1 MATTIGKLVVLLSGN
16 VNGFV
21 SSFGKARKAMSS
33 FAAQSASVAS
43 GMVISRV
50 VEAGAAA
57 LVNFAKKGFES
68 IDSVAKLSDRLGIA
82 TEKLVGLQYAADLA
96 GVSNEELTGGLE
108 KLLKTLGA
116 IGGGGAAGASAV
128 AAFEAV
134 GLSMAD
140 LSGKSP
146 DQIFAMIGDGL
157 AGISE
162 PGNRATAA
170 INIFGKSAQGLLPL
184 LFEGVAGMD
193 ALQKRAEELGLSFTR
208 VDAAQVEAAN
218 DALSTAGK
226 IFEGIGQ
233 KIAVEL
239 SPFITA
245 AADAMT
251 AFATSG
257 SGSGEVV
264 TNAVEWIATTV
275 AKLSDWV
282 SGLNSLWLSFKA
294 IVVGAAA
301 GALIAIDLLGK
312 GVVALLNLLPGVN
325 IEWTDTFSV
334 MAEDM
339 KKQADELADAATEA
353 QDKFLSGANSA
364 AVGTFF
370 DDLRKKSA
378 EAAKAAAE
386 AKPKNNPFEAMDVGA
401 EEAAD
406 AIDKLRTKVEQFS
419 MSEKERAV
427 AELIASGATAEQTEE
442 AKKLLSTLDELEAA
456 KDRQKELDNLAAQVM
471 EDNILPFEKY
481 QQQLDQLSDLLLMGK
496 IDWET
501 YQRAVTKAKDE
512 LDRPADLGELDSP
525 KLLEA
530 GSAATADLLANIEAK
545 TTGDKQKN
553 DQKILRQAETQT
565 ETQRAILSRIISIGV
580 PSIATF

>member
-33 FAAQSASVAS
+33 FAAQSASIAS

-57 LVNFAKKGFES
+57 LVNFSKKGFET

-82 TEKLVGLQYAADLA
+82 TEKLVGLQYAAGLA

-108 KLLKTLGA
+108 KMLRTLGEA
-116 IGGGGAAGASAV
+116 GNGSDKAAEAFARIG
-128 AAFEAV
+128 
-134 GLSMAD
+134 LTMAE

-146 DQIFAMIGDGL
+146 DQIFGMIGDKL
-157 AGISE
+157 ASIASPSE
-162 PGNRATAA
+162 RAAA
-170 INIFGKSAQGLLPL
+170 SMAIFGKSAQGLLPL
-184 LFEGVAGMD
+184 LFEGAAGMD

-251 AFATSG
+251 QF
-257 SGSGEVV
+257 V
-264 TNAVEWIATTV
+264 TDGTNMGDAVAGAVEWVAQSIASL
-275 AKLSDWV
+275 ADWLELV
-282 SGLNSLWLSFKA
+282 TAGWNFFK
-294 IVVGAAA
+294 A
-301 GALIAIDLLGK
+301 GALTAMLAVMELIDLLGENL
-312 GVVALLNLLPGVN
+312 VYLLNLLPGVD
-325 IEWTDTFSV
+325 IQWTSAFKN
-334 MAEDM
+334 MAESV
-339 KKQADELADAATEA
+339 AGEVIAATDAAGEA
-353 QDKFLSGANSA
+353 MQRFGDGANSKA
-364 AVGTFF
+364 AGEAF

-401 EEAAD
+401 DEAAD

-565 ETQRAILSRIISIGV
+565 ETQRAILSRITSIGV